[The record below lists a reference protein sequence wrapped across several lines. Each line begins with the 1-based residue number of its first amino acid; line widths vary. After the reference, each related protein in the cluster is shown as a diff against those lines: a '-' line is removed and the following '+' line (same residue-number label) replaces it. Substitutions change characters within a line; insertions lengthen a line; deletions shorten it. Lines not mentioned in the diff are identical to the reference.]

1 MEMCGGGVGV
11 CDGEVPSSG
20 VNPALVLDGDAEDVV
35 VVEGE
40 DEIRSHDGEDEVES
54 EEIV

>member
-1 MEMCGGGVGV
+1 MEVCGGGVGV

-20 VNPALVLDGDAEDVV
+20 VNPALVLDSDTENVV

-40 DEIRSHDGEDEVES
+40 DEIRSHDGEDEVRG
-54 EEIV
+54 EETI